1 MRVANEDKLSAKMK
15 DYKYGVTPKVYDN
28 RTAREKAQDKTYIYQ
43 VLRTKVYD
51 LFGND
56 EQMSEEFMELL
67 SKSFITPEQFSIA
80 YNQLKTNF
88 KGSIVEP
95 SEVMTNLY
103 QLVQNYE
110 DSGTV
115 TGDSQRGSVR
125 GDSTIA
131 SVMSTT
137 KSMVSNAYSRGNL
150 EKPVA
155 DEITDVLSIIEEETE
170 SDTLKVESEDRIDS
184 ALRKLGSIL
193 NSSSGITKKKVA
205 LRAQN
210 DFHKL
215 IALLGSEKETTVDV
229 VLEEFV
235 NILQSIF
242 DTAEQIKKEDDEKQE
257 SKITVPKLKEYMKK
271 YGLTIGNRD
280 KNTMMDDIR
289 KYEEEN
295 QILDGLF
302 KGNFEKD
309 DITVKKLNQYMEKYG
324 LKVSGNKAKEKMADL
339 VWNYEVDNDIND
351 GLYKDY
357 E

>member
-15 DYKYGVTPKVYDN
+15 DHKYGVTPQVKDY

-67 SKSFITPEQFSIA
+67 SKSFVTPEQFSIA

-115 TGDSQRGSVR
+115 TGESERGSVR
-125 GDSTIA
+125 GSAKGSIRDDNSTIA
-131 SVMSTT
+131 TATT
-137 KSMVSNAYSRGNL
+137 SMKSIVSDAYSKRIITKEVG
-150 EKPVA
+150 
-155 DEITDVLSIIEEETE
+155 DELTDALSIIEEKGEE
-170 SDTLKVESEDRIDS
+170 LDTLTVESEDRVDS
-184 ALRKLGSIL
+184 ALRTLGDIL
-193 NSSSGITKKKVA
+193 NNSSGIIKKKVA
-205 LRAQN
+205 KHAQD

-235 NILQSIF
+235 NIVQSIF
-242 DTAEQIKKEDDEKQE
+242 DTAEQIKKEDDEKKE
-257 SKITVPKLKEYMKK
+257 NKYTVPKIKEYMKEHK
-271 YGLTIGNRD
+271 LPIGKKNRSQLLD
-280 KNTMMDDIR
+280 QVR
-289 KYEEEN
+289 KYEIEN
-295 QILDGLF
+295 QILDGVF
-302 KGNFEKD
+302 KGDFN
-309 DITVKKLNQYMEKYG
+309 
-324 LKVSGNKAKEKMADL
+324 
-339 VWNYEVDNDIND
+339 
-351 GLYKDY
+351 KDY
-357 E
+357 KEI

>member
-1 MRVANEDKLSAKMK
+1 MFNKKKYLETIKMRVANEDKLSKKMK
-15 DYKYGVTPKVYDN
+15 GHKYGVTPKVYDN

-67 SKSFITPEQFSIA
+67 SKSFVTPEQFSIA

-125 GDSTIA
+125 GDSTLR
-131 SVMSTT
+131 SVVSTS
-137 KSMVSNAYSRGNL
+137 KSMVSDAFSKGNL

-155 DEITDVLSIIEEETE
+155 DEITDVLSIIEEKGEE
-170 SDTLKVESEDRIDS
+170 SDTLIVGSEDRVDS
-184 ALRKLGSIL
+184 ALRKLAGIL

-205 LRAQN
+205 THAQT

-242 DTAEQIKKEDDEKQE
+242 DTAEQIKKEDDEKKE
-257 SKITVPKLKEYMKK
+257 REITIPKLKEYMKK
-271 YGLTIGNRD
+271 YEQKIGK
-280 KNTMMDDIR
+280 KNKQELET
-289 KYEEEN
+289 E
-295 QILDGLF
+295 
-302 KGNFEKD
+302 
-309 DITVKKLNQYMEKYG
+309 
-324 LKVSGNKAKEKMADL
+324 
-339 VWNYEVDNDIND
+339 VWNYEVKNNIND

-357 E
+357 KKV

>member
-1 MRVANEDKLSAKMK
+1 MFNKKKYLETIKMRVANEDMLSKKMK

-67 SKSFITPEQFSIA
+67 SKSFVTPEQFSIA

-125 GDSTIA
+125 GDSTFR
-131 SVMSTT
+131 SVMSTS
-137 KSMVSNAYSRGNL
+137 KSMISDAFSRGNF
-150 EKPVA
+150 EKPVG
-155 DEITDVLSIIEEETE
+155 DELTDALSIIEEKGEE
-170 SDTLKVESEDRIDS
+170 LDTLTVESEDRVDS

-205 LRAQN
+205 MQTQD
-210 DFHKL
+210 DFHRL

-235 NILQSIF
+235 NIVQSIF
-242 DTAEQIKKEDDEKQE
+242 ETAEQIKKEDDEKKE
-257 SKITVPKLKEYMKK
+257 SKITKPKLEEYMKK
-271 YGLTIGNRD
+271 YGLTINK
-280 KNTMMDDIR
+280 KNKPELET
-289 KYEEEN
+289 E
-295 QILDGLF
+295 
-302 KGNFEKD
+302 
-309 DITVKKLNQYMEKYG
+309 
-324 LKVSGNKAKEKMADL
+324 
-339 VWNYEVDNDIND
+339 VWNYEVKNNIND

-357 E
+357 KKV

>member
-15 DYKYGVTPKVYDN
+15 DHKYGVTPKVYDN

-67 SKSFITPEQFSIA
+67 SKSFVTPEQFSIA

-125 GDSTIA
+125 GDSTFR
-131 SVMSTT
+131 SVMSTS
-137 KSMVSNAYSRGNL
+137 KSMISDAFSRGNL

-155 DEITDVLSIIEEETE
+155 DEITDALSIIEEKGEE
-170 SDTLKVESEDRIDS
+170 SDTLIVGSEDRIDS
-184 ALRKLGSIL
+184 ALKKLAGIL

-205 LRAQN
+205 THAQN

-257 SKITVPKLKEYMKK
+257 SKITKPKLKEYMKK
-271 YGLTIGNRD
+271 YGLTIGKKNRAELL
-280 KNTMMDDIR
+280 NEVR
-289 KYEEEN
+289 KHEKEN
-295 QILDGLF
+295 QILDGIL
-302 KGNFEKD
+302 KGDFDKD
-309 DITVKKLNQYMEKYG
+309 N
-324 LKVSGNKAKEKMADL
+324 N
-339 VWNYEVDNDIND
+339 EV
-351 GLYKDY
+351 
-357 E
+357 

>member
-1 MRVANEDKLSAKMK
+1 MFNKKKYLETIKMRVANEDKLSAKMK
-15 DYKYGVTPKVYDN
+15 DYKYGVTPQVKDY

-56 EQMSEEFMELL
+56 EQMSEEFMDLL
-67 SKSFITPEQFSIA
+67 SKSFVTPEQFSIA

-115 TGDSQRGSVR
+115 TGESERGSVR
-125 GDSTIA
+125 GSAKGSIRDDNSTIA
-131 SVMSTT
+131 TATT
-137 KSMVSNAYSRGNL
+137 SMKSIVSDAYSKRIITKEVG
-150 EKPVA
+150 
-155 DEITDVLSIIEEETE
+155 DELTDALSIIEEKGEE
-170 SDTLKVESEDRIDS
+170 LDTLTVESEDRVDS
-184 ALRKLGSIL
+184 ALRKLADLL
-193 NSSSGITKKKVA
+193 NDSSGITKKKVA
-205 LRAQN
+205 THAQN
-210 DFHKL
+210 DFHRL

-235 NILQSIF
+235 NIVQSIF

-257 SKITVPKLKEYMKK
+257 SKITKSKLKEYMKK
-271 YGLTIGNRD
+271 YGLTISK
-280 KNTMMDDIR
+280 KN
-289 KYEEEN
+289 KEELET
-295 QILDGLF
+295 D
-302 KGNFEKD
+302 
-309 DITVKKLNQYMEKYG
+309 
-324 LKVSGNKAKEKMADL
+324 
-339 VWNYEVDNDIND
+339 VWNYEVKNNIHD

-357 E
+357 KKV

>member
-15 DYKYGVTPKVYDN
+15 DHKYGVTPKVYDN

-67 SKSFITPEQFSIA
+67 SKSFVTPEQFSIA

-125 GDSTIA
+125 GDSTFR
-131 SVMSTT
+131 SVMSTS
-137 KSMVSNAYSRGNL
+137 KSMVSNAFSRGNL

-155 DEITDVLSIIEEETE
+155 DEMTDALSIIEEKGEE
-170 SDTLKVESEDRIDS
+170 LDTLTVESEDRVDS
-184 ALRKLGSIL
+184 ALRKLAGIL
-193 NSSSGITKKKVA
+193 NSSSGIAKKKVA
-205 LRAQN
+205 KHTQD

-235 NILQSIF
+235 NIVQSIF
-242 DTAEQIKKEDDEKQE
+242 DTAEQIKKEDDEKKE
-257 SKITVPKLKEYMKK
+257 NKYTVPKIKEYMKERK
-271 YGLTIGNRD
+271 LPISGKNR
-280 KNTMMDDIR
+280 TQLLDDVR
-289 KYEEEN
+289 KYEKKN
-295 QILDGLF
+295 QILDGIF
-302 KGNFEKD
+302 KGDFN
-309 DITVKKLNQYMEKYG
+309 
-324 LKVSGNKAKEKMADL
+324 
-339 VWNYEVDNDIND
+339 
-351 GLYKDY
+351 KDY
-357 E
+357 KEI

>member
-1 MRVANEDKLSAKMK
+1 MFNKKKYLETIKMRVANEDKLSAKMK
-15 DYKYGVTPKVYDN
+15 DHKYGVTPKVYDN

-67 SKSFITPEQFSIA
+67 SKSFVTPEQFSIA

-125 GDSTIA
+125 GDSTFR
-131 SVMSTT
+131 SVMSTS
-137 KSMVSNAYSRGNL
+137 KSMISDAFSRGNF
-150 EKPVA
+150 EKPVG
-155 DEITDVLSIIEEETE
+155 DELTDALSIIEEKGEE
-170 SDTLKVESEDRIDS
+170 LDTLTVESEDRVDS

-205 LRAQN
+205 KHAQ
-210 DFHKL
+210 DDLHKL
-215 IALLGSEKETTVDV
+215 IELLGSEKKSTVDV

-235 NILQSIF
+235 NIVQSIF
-242 DTAEQIKKEDDEKQE
+242 ETAEQIKKEDDEKKE
-257 SKITVPKLKEYMKK
+257 REITKPKLEEYMKK
-271 YGLTIGNRD
+271 YGLTIGK
-280 KNTMMDDIR
+280 KNKPELET
-289 KYEEEN
+289 E
-295 QILDGLF
+295 
-302 KGNFEKD
+302 
-309 DITVKKLNQYMEKYG
+309 
-324 LKVSGNKAKEKMADL
+324 
-339 VWNYEVDNDIND
+339 VWNYEVKNNIND

-357 E
+357 KKV

>member
-1 MRVANEDKLSAKMK
+1 MRVANEDMLSKKMK

-51 LFGND
+51 LFNND
-56 EQMSEEFMELL
+56 EPMSEEFLELL
-67 SKSFITPEQFSIA
+67 SKSFVTPEQFSIA

-125 GDSTIA
+125 GSVKGSLRDDNSTIA
-131 SVMSTT
+131 TAMTSM
-137 KSMVSNAYSRGNL
+137 KSMVSDAYSRGNL

-155 DEITDVLSIIEEETE
+155 DEITDVLSVIEEETE
-170 SDTLKVESEDRIDS
+170 SDTLKVESEDRIDL

-205 LRAQN
+205 THAQN
-210 DFHKL
+210 DFHRL
-215 IALLGSEKETTVDV
+215 ISLLGSEKETTVDII
-229 VLEEFV
+229 LEEFV

-257 SKITVPKLKEYMKK
+257 SKITKSKLKEYMKK
-271 YGLTIGNRD
+271 YGLTIGKKNRAELL
-280 KNTMMDDIR
+280 NEVR
-289 KYEEEN
+289 KHEKEN
-295 QILDGLF
+295 QILDGIL
-302 KGNFEKD
+302 KGDFDKD
-309 DITVKKLNQYMEKYG
+309 N
-324 LKVSGNKAKEKMADL
+324 N
-339 VWNYEVDNDIND
+339 EV
-351 GLYKDY
+351 
-357 E
+357 